1 MSEIDGVADMATNPR
16 SDELLLV
23 LSGHQFS
30 TATELGAVELLA
42 GSLINP
48 KTRCE
53 KSDGGHPTPRG
64 SIDRYLVP
72 RCSNEAEDDPHC
84 YPQRQQYTVRRS
96 RARTPVAD
104 ARVDHQPERRDC
116 GVNRTGKP
124 AQGLE
129 DITHQAILAAAILAH
144 ARLCRAV
151 AMWSVGDFVTCN
163 PFPGAQAHVAPCR
176 YVASYVSAAAIC

>member
-84 YPQRQQYTVRRS
+84 YPQRQQRS
-96 RARTPVAD
+96 EEHTSELQSP
-104 ARVDHQPERRDC
+104 
-116 GVNRTGKP
+116 
-124 AQGLE
+124 
-129 DITHQAILAAAILAH
+129 
-144 ARLCRAV
+144 
-151 AMWSVGDFVTCN
+151 CN
-163 PFPGAQAHVAPCR
+163 
-176 YVASYVSAAAIC
+176 